1 MFPNKKW
8 EPMSENYLNCIIGD
22 YRMTFYL
29 HLKSQEHNETNRDAQ
44 PETWCFLKFA
54 KPLLVT

>member
-1 MFPNKKW
+1 
-8 EPMSENYLNCIIGD
+8 
-22 YRMTFYL
+22 MTFYL